1 MLKIMYALIPYED
14 FAQCHG
20 LKQLCE
26 KSFHNFKIL
35 KVHFIAE
42 TDKGVIFSALL
53 SDNNQNTQPL
63 EITLLNT
70 RIKHVAKKKYPV
82 NPDPRSV
89 KSLNRFIRQLNNRSI
104 TDKNWKQFIDPKN
117 SIISQYQI

>member
-26 KSFHNFKIL
+26 KSFRNFRIL

-42 TDKGVIFSALL
+42 TDTGVIFSALL

-89 KSLNRFIRQLNNRSI
+89 KSLNRFIRKLNNRSI
-104 TDKNWKQFIDPKN
+104 TDKNWKQFIDSKK